1 MFNFNIYFIFV
12 EVVYVIKK
20 ILDEDLILYNYV
32 DDVLVYVVFDIF
44 IVVNGDR
51 VDVDNFY
58 VFFIDSSWL
67 GIVIEGE
74 FICWNVINYIFVV
87 GMLNF
92 IYVILFIVIFLYL
105 YIIVNVN
112 V

>member
-51 VDVDNFY
+51 VDVDNLCVFY
-58 VFFIDSSWL
+58 W
-67 GIVIEGE
+67 
-74 FICWNVINYIFVV
+74 
-87 GMLNF
+87 
-92 IYVILFIVIFLYL
+92 
-105 YIIVNVN
+105 
-112 V
+112 